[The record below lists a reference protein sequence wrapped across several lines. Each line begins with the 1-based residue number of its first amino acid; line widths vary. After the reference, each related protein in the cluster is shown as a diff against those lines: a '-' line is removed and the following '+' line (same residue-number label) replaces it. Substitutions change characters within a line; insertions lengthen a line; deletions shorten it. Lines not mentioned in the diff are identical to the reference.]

1 MNILDQRT
9 KARAIVFD
17 LWYTLVCPEDF
28 RGQGKSSSAQIP
40 VLLGFDAAHFSSYW
54 RSLQP
59 FIYRSP
65 RPLQQ
70 HVQAYAAGIGRDLTS
85 EEIKAFDLIW
95 SAHDAALSAPRPE
108 VLAGLDDLRAQGFR
122 LGLLSNAH
130 EREMRHWSESP
141 LAARFD
147 AACFSFE
154 IGSSK
159 PSSAAY
165 EIVLERLGAAS
176 AETVFVGDGASQEL
190 LGARNAGI
198 AHCIHMQGFLKEL
211 HVEASMIQH
220 QAEQASF
227 AVDNIGEISG
237 LLSLG

>member
-1 MNILDQRT
+1 MAQRT

-17 LWYTLVCPEDF
+17 LWYTLICPEDF
-28 RGQGKSSSAQIP
+28 RGIGKSSSGQIP
-40 VLLGFDAAHFSSYW
+40 GLLGFDAGHFGSHW

-59 FIYRSP
+59 IIYRSA

-70 HVQAYAAGIGRDLTS
+70 HLQEYAVGIGRDLTP
-85 EEIKAFDLIW
+85 EELRAFDLIW
-95 SAHDAALSAPRPE
+95 SAHDAALISPRPE

-130 EREMRHWSESP
+130 EREMRYWSESP
-141 LAARFD
+141 LATRFEV
-147 AACFSFE
+147 ACFSFE
-154 IGSSK
+154 IGSAK
-159 PSSAAY
+159 PERPAY
-165 EIVLERLGAAS
+165 ETVLDRLGAAA
-176 AETVFVGDGASQEL
+176 AEAVFVGDGASQEL

-198 AHCIHMQGFLKEL
+198 AHCIHMQGFLKDL
-211 HVEASMIQH
+211 NVDASMIQH

-227 AVDNIGEISG
+227 AVDSIGEMAG